1 MKSDLLKY
9 KHYFAVLLALAVA
22 NFAIDPLWNN
32 IAVLQQKLYLD
43 EIKAT
48 KVESLIA
55 TKSEIEK
62 QHGLL
67 SIRTLKLQPYL
78 FPASTESEFKL
89 VAQGK
94 VESVLANASCNVERI
109 GWKSRKEVDK
119 SLVRWTLEAR
129 YRGNPKCAL
138 QVTRQLESQKP
149 LIKIADYSYAGK
161 EVSGDKNNYMVIVL
175 TLVMWQ
181 NAQEV
186 AL

>member
-9 KHYFAVLLALAVA
+9 KHYLAVLLALAIA
-22 NFAIDPLWNN
+22 NYLIEPLWNN
-32 IAVLQQKLYLD
+32 LTELQQKLYLD
-43 EIKAT
+43 EVKAA
-48 KVESLIA
+48 KIESLIMA
-55 TKSEIEK
+55 KSDIEK

-89 VAQGK
+89 VAQAK
-94 VESVLANASCNVERI
+94 VESILENEGCNVERI
-109 GWKSRKEVDK
+109 GWISRKEVDK
-119 SLVRWTLEAR
+119 SLIRWTLEAR

-138 QVTRQLESQKP
+138 NVTRQLESQQP
-149 LIKIADYSYAGK
+149 LVKIADYSYAGK
-161 EVSGDKNNYMVIVL
+161 EVSGNKNNYMVIAL

-186 AL
+186 TL